1 MWTRTGTWSL
11 RGLSAW
17 PWRPRVLF
25 HPYTRGTTRN
35 LQLSAARTVIYG
47 SIHALDSARWDAL
60 VGAHA
65 VTRTHAYLAAIEA
78 SGINDCKYFYPVLYD
93 ARNEI
98 IAHACVYTITTDFI
112 QILPRLLRGVG
123 RAVQTLWPKFLQV
136 KLTECAS
143 PLVVGR
149 SISIRDDVEPYAVL
163 GELARAI
170 GEIAHSERSSLT
182 VIRDFLGTERE
193 RYDGLLEAGY
203 HRVSNKPLARI
214 KVRWNTY
221 DEYLSQMRAR
231 YRKDIKR
238 RLQRANTDG
247 QQIQILESFAA
258 NAELWARQARVMYE
272 NTKGIK
278 REILSAAYYAHMDH
292 RLGEQS
298 KLLVATRDGRQ
309 IAHGMMLLDAENTT
323 ATYFGRDA
331 GPPCHA
337 WFHLINEVIRFAI
350 ERKSAYINLGLGSY
364 EAKALVGADV
374 EPLYVYSKSTYTIVN
389 WLMKLI
395 PNRMEYPVK
404 ESKRIFHEV

>member
-11 RGLSAW
+11 RALSTWAW
-17 PWRPRVLF
+17 RTRAAF
-25 HPYTRGTTRN
+25 HPVKRATRSPR
-35 LQLSAARTVIYG
+35 LRAARTVIYG
-47 SIHALDSARWDAL
+47 SIHALDPARWDAL
-60 VGAHA
+60 VGPHA
-65 VTRTHAYLAAIEA
+65 ITRTHAYLAAVEA
-78 SGINDCKYFYPVLYD
+78 SAINDCKYFYPVLYD
-93 ARNEI
+93 ARDEM
-98 IAHACVYTITTDFI
+98 IAHACIYTITTDFV

-123 RAVQTLWPKFLQV
+123 RAVQMLWPKFLQV

-149 SISIRDDVEPYAVL
+149 SISIRDDVESHAVL
-163 GELARAI
+163 GELARVI
-170 GEIAHSERSSLT
+170 GEIARSEGSSLT
-182 VIRDFLGTERE
+182 VIRDFLGAERD
-193 RYDGLLEAGY
+193 RYDSLLEAGY

-214 KVRWNTY
+214 KVRWNSY

-238 RLQRANTDG
+238 RLQRASTDG
-247 QQIQILESFAA
+247 QQIEILESFAA
-258 NAELWARQARVMYE
+258 NAGLWARQARVMYG

-278 REILSAAYYAHMDH
+278 REILSAAYYEHMD
-292 RLGEQS
+292 RALGERS
-298 KLLVATRDGRQ
+298 KLLVAIRDGRQ
-309 IAHGMMLLDAENTT
+309 IAHGMVLLDGENTT

-337 WFHLINEVIRFAI
+337 WFHLINEVIRLAI

-374 EPLYVYSKSTYTIVN
+374 EPLYVYSKSTYAIVN
-389 WLMKLI
+389 WLMKLV